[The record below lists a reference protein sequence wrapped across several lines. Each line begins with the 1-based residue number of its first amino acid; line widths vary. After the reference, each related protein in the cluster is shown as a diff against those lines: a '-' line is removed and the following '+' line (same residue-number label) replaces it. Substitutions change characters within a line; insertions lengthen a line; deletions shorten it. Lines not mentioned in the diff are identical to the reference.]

1 MPELLS
7 NIPRN
12 LAWELQTVASQ
23 TLVCD
28 QVKSVE
34 DVAVNPEVT
43 VGRVPPS
50 GDAAMPWQSR
60 QREGRPHA
68 KIPLM
73 LVRLLSRR
81 LAQLGARAPTHRR
94 RSSEYAGGGVSRH

>member
-34 DVAVNPEVT
+34 GVAVNPEIT
-43 VGRVPPS
+43 VGRVPS

-60 QREGRPHA
+60 QREGRPHPQ
-68 KIPLM
+68 IPLM
-73 LVRLLSRR
+73 LVISRR
-81 LAQLGARAPTHRR
+81 LAQLGGGIAPPTHRR
-94 RSSEYAGGGVSRH
+94 RSSEYAGGSVSRH

>member
-68 KIPLM
+68 KIRDSAISSGQLE
-73 LVRLLSRR
+73 VDFACDQVGDRDEI
-81 LAQLGARAPTHRR
+81 AQ
-94 RSSEYAGGGVSRH
+94 